1 MIPLRLKNSTVELF
15 KGVYF
20 SNLEYMSKIDIYFLV
35 ENFRKITEQTSIKV
49 FEHFGKDDKFLAD
62 EVAVNSMRNELN
74 KLSFLS
80 RIIIGEGE
88 KDKAPMLFE
97 GELLGSGSLEI
108 DLAVDPIECTT
119 NFSKGLPNSM
129 SIIAFSEKDS
139 MAKVPG
145 TYMEQW
151 LSGPRMTESFSPNE
165 TLAINIEKL
174 SDCHKKRKED
184 LLIVVQDRPRHKELI
199 KELRSLGCG
208 ISLIDSGSLSAAL
221 DICMEYGHYDA
232 MLGTYG
238 APEGL
243 ITAIIAKV
251 TGSEMKGILRPHEDI
266 FRLKWEAQGYK
277 SGQVMDK
284 KDLVRG
290 ETLGI
295 SATCLSTTLFMK
307 GIRKINNKFSG
318 QTLTLSPRGVDIHE
332 FTTSE

>member
-15 KGVYF
+15 RGVYF
-20 SNLEYMSKIDIYFLV
+20 FILEYMSNIDIYFLV

-49 FEHFGKDDKFLAD
+49 FEHFGKDNKFLAD
-62 EVAVNSMRNELN
+62 EVAVNSMRDELN

-97 GELLGSGSLEI
+97 GELLGSGSLEL
-108 DLAVDPIECTT
+108 DLAVDPLECTT

-151 LSGPRMTESFSPNE
+151 LSGPCMTESFSPNDSLE
-165 TLAINIEKL
+165 MNIEKL
-174 SDCHKKRKED
+174 SDCHKKLKKD

-199 KELRSLGCG
+199 QTLRNLGCG
-208 ISLIDSGSLSAAL
+208 IALIDSGSISAAL
-221 DICMEYGHYDA
+221 DICMEFGHYDA

-243 ITAIIAKV
+243 ITALIAKV
-251 TGSEMKGILRPHEDI
+251 TGSEMKGILRPHEDT
-266 FRLKWEAQGYK
+266 FKSKWEAQGYS

-284 KDLVRG
+284 KDLIRG
-290 ETLGI
+290 DILGI

-307 GIRKINNKFSG
+307 GIRKINHKFLG
-318 QTLTLSPRGVDIHE
+318 QTMTLSPRGFEVHE
-332 FTTSE
+332 FTILE